1 MAVLTFIG
9 GGSFGTALGVHL
21 AKNGHTIKI
30 WDIDEKNIED
40 INVKRENVK
49 YLPKVMIPF
58 NVIAYNNLEEALIAS
73 KYVVLSGPS
82 H

>member
-30 WDIDEKNIED
+30 WDIDEKNIEEKVESKDLASD
-40 INVKRENVK
+40 IFGDE
-49 YLPKVMIPF
+49 I
-58 NVIAYNNLEEALIAS
+58 LEIR
-73 KYVVLSGPS
+73 
-82 H
+82 

>member
-30 WDIDEKNIED
+30 WDIDEKNI
-40 INVKRENVK
+40 
-49 YLPKVMIPF
+49 
-58 NVIAYNNLEEALIAS
+58 
-73 KYVVLSGPS
+73 
-82 H
+82 